1 MIRLMAKL
9 ENRRGNVPFSPCIHH
24 TDEFRPRA
32 NKFKK
37 LNKIILVLLFAMP
50 LLLLLTFT

>member
-9 ENRRGNVPFSPCIHH
+9 KNRRSNVPFSPCIHH